1 MLTQELCNERSGG
14 DHIGL
19 HFRGNTQ
26 PVENAMQRI
35 ADYVLPHFH
44 K

>member
-1 MLTQELCNERSGG
+1 MKEAGG